1 MVVGERIDPG
11 KALPYEFLLEP
22 QRAISRNGEDLREK
36 IAVPVGAASAE
47 AELDRLVSRKSFER
61 LLGLLDEGPRV
72 LAAPAVRRDRRLGAD
87 QLYDPAIGELE
98 GLAVEHGGDGCAFGR
113 RQVAS
118 PRVNRNERGSQGRGR
133 AENAPLDQPRHDLS

>member
-1 MVVGERIDPG
+1 M
-11 KALPYEFLLEP
+11 
-22 QRAISRNGEDLREK
+22 REK

-72 LAAPAVRRDRRLGAD
+72 LAAPAVRRRPARLGAD